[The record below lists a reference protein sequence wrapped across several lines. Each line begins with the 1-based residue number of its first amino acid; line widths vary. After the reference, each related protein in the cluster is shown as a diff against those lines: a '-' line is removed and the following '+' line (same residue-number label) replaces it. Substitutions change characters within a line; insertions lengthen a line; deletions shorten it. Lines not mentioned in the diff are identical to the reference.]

1 MSYNLRLLS
10 VINVFNVVPFKLTF
24 LVFDSI
30 LFSSDS
36 LLLFATFCCYY
47 YSPHVLPPP
56 HLFHDLCGNRSRSS
70 VTRTNTLLASPLGWI
85 NR

>member
-56 HLFHDLCGNRSRSS
+56 TCSTTS
-70 VTRTNTLLASPLGWI
+70 VGTGAALQ
-85 NR
+85 